1 MSAGALR
8 RYLRFLLTA
17 AAVAAAL
24 GAVGVPITRAAAGSA
39 AVGSMVAALLVCWA
53 SAAIGG
59 LPIVRAA
66 RHGGQGQGQGREQAA
81 MLTAALAAMLLR
93 LVVVIAGAA
102 AVALAGAV
110 PRGAFLA
117 WVGVGYLAL
126 LAVETR
132 YAVNEVRRQA
142 QSGAAAGTAGGANEG
157 RAEPLEAPPGRTTRM
172 ETR

>member
-1 MSAGALR
+1 MSAGALP
-8 RYLRFLLTA
+8 RYLRFLLAA

-24 GAVGVPITRAAAGSA
+24 GAVGVPITRAAAGSG

-53 SAAIGG
+53 SAAVGG
-59 LPIVRAA
+59 LPIARAA
-66 RHGGQGQGQGREQAA
+66 ARGGQGQGQAA

-93 LVVVIAGAA
+93 LAAVVAGAA

-132 YAVNEVRRQA
+132 YAVSEVRRQA
-142 QSGAAAGTAGGANEG
+142 EGDAAAGAAGGANEG